1 MNTFNRFKLGE
12 TEEEIDIAF
21 SEENIN
27 ATIKMATQANR
38 TIDIISR
45 KLDPVIYNTLEF
57 VEAIKQLILKSSRSR
72 IRILVFEPAQ
82 IVKRG
87 HRVVDLAMNMSSYIT
102 INVPSLEHA
111 SFNEALLV
119 ADASGYIYRKESEH
133 FEAKVNFNDQRTSR
147 FLIHEFDKMWEKSRS
162 DPNLRRALL

>member
-1 MNTFNRFKLGE
+1 MYTFNKFKLGE
-12 TEEEIDIAF
+12 TEEEIDIAS

-27 ATIKMATQANR
+27 ATVTMATQANR
-38 TIDIISR
+38 SLDIISR
-45 KLDPVIYNTLEF
+45 KLDPVIYDTPEF

-72 IRILVFEPAQ
+72 VRVLVFEPAQ

-87 HRVVDLAMNMSSYIT
+87 HRLIDLAMNMSSYIT

-119 ADASGYIYRKESEH
+119 ADATGYIYRKESER
-133 FEAKVNFNDQRTSR
+133 FEAKLNFNDQRVSR
-147 FLIHEFDKMWEKSRS
+147 FLIHEFDEMWEKSRS